1 VCVCTGCGG
10 GAIVECVGAGTEADV
25 GAGTGAETGA
35 AVETAPVL
43 NDTYLSATNLPER
56 NLAAERWEE
65 GEEEGLST
73 SLALER
79 LSLRVERTTR
89 SRLGSPKRE
98 HPEPS
103 LSRS

>member
-1 VCVCTGCGG
+1 MS
-10 GAIVECVGAGTEADV
+10 AL
-25 GAGTGAETGA
+25 A
-35 AVETAPVL
+35 AAAVPSWSVLALALRRTWERARAPRQVRQVETAPVL
-43 NDTYLSATNLPER
+43 NDTYLSATDLPER
-56 NLAAERWEE
+56 NLAAKRWEE

-79 LSLRVERTTR
+79 LSLRVERATR
-89 SRLGSPKRE
+89 SRLCSPKRG